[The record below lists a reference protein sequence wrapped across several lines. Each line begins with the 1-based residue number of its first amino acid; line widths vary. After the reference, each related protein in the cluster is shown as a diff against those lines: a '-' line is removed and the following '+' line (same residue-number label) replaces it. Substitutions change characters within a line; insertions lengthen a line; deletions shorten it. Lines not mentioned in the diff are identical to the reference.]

1 MTLPFFL
8 SDARAKIFATY
19 LASDIRCST
28 VVELQTC
35 CVGARLR
42 NEVKS
47 NECADGQF
55 RFEGGL

>member
-8 SDARAKIFATY
+8 SDARAKIFATH

-47 NECADGQF
+47 NDCADGQIPF
-55 RFEGGL
+55 